1 MRLQLNRN
9 TDLLQVDSADFLMD
23 GYGECMGA
31 AEPITARLRLRLS
44 QADAHY
50 GGDLVAGGR
59 LMELFGDVATELC
72 IRSDGDEGLLA
83 GYSSV
88 QFLLPVYAGDFVEA
102 RGEFTRMGN
111 TSREMALEIVRYA
124 RPRPDVSDSAADL
137 LDDAEVIAKA
147 IGTCVVKK
155 DRQRLRGGE

>member
-1 MRLQLNRN
+1 MPP
-9 TDLLQVDSADFLMD
+9 TDDDRPVSAV
-23 GYGECMGA
+23 
-31 AEPITARLRLRLS
+31 LRLRLS

-59 LMELFGDVATELC
+59 LMEIFGDVATELA

-88 QFLLPVYAGDFVEA
+88 VFLIPVYAGDFIEA
-102 RGEFTRMGN
+102 RGEITRTGN
-111 TSREMALEIVRYA
+111 TSREMSLEIVRYA

-137 LDDAEVIAKA
+137 LDEPELVATAT
-147 IGTCVVKK
+147 GTCVVKR
-155 DRQRLRGGE
+155 DRQRRAGGE